1 MTKKRHVSDIIGGKE
16 MLAVRPEATVRD
28 AARRMAERNVACVL
42 VTDAN
47 RKLLGIFT
55 ERDML
60 RRVVVDGRDP
70 AATPVSAVMTTELR
84 VVVPETNAI
93 EAMRLMLES
102 HVRHLPVAV
111 NGQAV
116 GVVSLRD
123 FLGAEME
130 EIRQELE
137 RRERLWEA

>member
-1 MTKKRHVSDIIGGKE
+1 MLKKRHVSDIIGGKE

-42 VTDAN
+42 VTDAH

-70 AATPVSAVMTTELR
+70 AATPVSTVMTTELR

-93 EAMRLMLES
+93 EAMRFMIES

-123 FLGAEME
+123 FLGAEMD
-130 EIRQELE
+130 EIRLELE

>member
-1 MTKKRHVSDIIGGKE
+1 MTKKRHVSDIIGGKKP
-16 MLAVRPEATVRD
+16 LAVRPEETVRE

-47 RKLLGIFT
+47 QKLLGIFT

-60 RRVVVDGRDP
+60 RRVVVEGRDP
-70 AATPVSAVMTTELR
+70 AATPISTVMTTELR

-93 EAMRLMLES
+93 EAMRFMLDG

-123 FLGAEME
+123 FLGTEME
-130 EIRQELE
+130 EIRQELD
-137 RRERLWEA
+137 RRERLWES

>member
-1 MTKKRHVSDIIGGKE
+1 MLKKRHVSDIIGGKE

-93 EAMRLMLES
+93 EAMRIMREN

-111 NGQAV
+111 NGQAA

-130 EIRQELE
+130 EIRLELE

>member
-16 MLAVRPEATVRD
+16 MLAVRPEETVRE

-60 RRVVVDGRDP
+60 RRVVVEGRDP
-70 AATPVSAVMTTELR
+70 AATRVSAVMTTELR

-93 EAMRLMLES
+93 EAMRFMLDN

-137 RRERLWEA
+137 RRERLWES